1 MFYIW
6 IKLTLIGALFAL
18 HYRNRDRITL
28 VIVPVINW
36 LRICWDDVA
45 YRNNRVLRRDWICFV
60 IVVFDLGTLAQFAR
74 RPSRDGEVIFGE
86 HIEEDRYDS
95 KFHFEEDELVD
106 WMECRQ

>member
-86 HIEEDRYDS
+86 HIEEDRYNS
-95 KFHFEEDELVD
+95 KFHFEKE
-106 WMECRQ
+106 